1 MDKPSHGSLALP
13 WLFAASFTP
22 PQPWTPNTAAT
33 TPWWDLP
40 TSGTDSWLQVCS
52 WAGML
57 SPSCSPR
64 SIITSSSREKKRCF
78 VILCRSD
85 MGMNGCVPISKHCGN
100 FIWRVPA
107 RGGFRW
113 TAKDLF
119 GLLCW
124 NLCFSRGA
132 GWGET
137 DGPTN
142 IVVLDK
148 SHGEMWSRLSVN
160 TTHGPLAAPS
170 PAVHHLTRAVP
181 QPHGLTHPPQLQ
193 LHTPLHPCSQICPI
207 STHRSPKMESC
218 LSWEVPFSVPEP
230 LAVEE
235 VSLLVLINKE
245 SATGWA
251 FPFKRSGWFMGKA
264 LISLQG
270 RADWKFQEER
280 KKRPLALSSFSVKTL
295 PCSGTSL
302 WLRGVR
308 TITTLFLSF
317 NYLQLDP
324 VPCPIHL
331 PNCPDLTHDVLF
343 CVHKVNP

>member
-1 MDKPSHGSLALP
+1 MAFLHFFFFSLPEHGQGQPRLPCSAMVICCLFYSSTAMDPQHSSHY
-13 WLFAASFTP
+13 
-22 PQPWTPNTAAT
+22 
-33 TPWWDLP
+33 WWDLP
-40 TSGTDSWLQVCS
+40 TSGTDSWLHVCS

-85 MGMNGCVPISKHCGN
+85 MGMNGCVPIGKHRGN

-107 RGGFRW
+107 QGGFRW

-124 NLCFSRGA
+124 NLCFSRGV

-148 SHGEMWSRLSVN
+148 SHGEMWSWLSVN

-251 FPFKRSGWFMGKA
+251 FP
-264 LISLQG
+264 L
-270 RADWKFQEER
+270 
-280 KKRPLALSSFSVKTL
+280 
-295 PCSGTSL
+295 TS
-302 WLRGVR
+302 
-308 TITTLFLSF
+308 I
-317 NYLQLDP
+317 
-324 VPCPIHL
+324 
-331 PNCPDLTHDVLF
+331 
-343 CVHKVNP
+343 